1 MGLFWWTTSGLF
13 PYGFDS
19 GYTFLRRVEIAAIF
33 YVKMDLLSRG
43 PCWILR
49 SFSRTLFQ
57 RAPCFRVLAELDLLR
72 SWKET
77 TAYKNDLHLLPIQLN
92 ELAAYLHLLALGAVL
107 TVFTQEC
114 SLYSVELPLVCLR
127 RTRNPT
133 PISALTANMS
143 FVH

>member
-1 MGLFWWTTSGLF
+1 MS
-13 PYGFDS
+13 
-19 GYTFLRRVEIAAIF
+19 
-33 YVKMDLLSRG
+33 
-43 PCWILR
+43 C
-49 SFSRTLFQ
+49 SFTKQ
-57 RAPCFRVLAELDLLR
+57 ELAQHVLLR

-92 ELAAYLHLLALGAVL
+92 ELAAYLHLLAIGAVL

-114 SLYSVELPLVCLR
+114 CLYSVELPLVCLR

-133 PISALTANMS
+133 PISALRANMS